1 MSFFQRVF
9 RKKLDIQF
17 FCGSP
22 IDEIWIRS
30 TAFACHSQD
39 MSVRVDICGKQ
50 ESLPQDI
57 RSLYSSAGLGL
68 HFHASLKQAAGIAA
82 RLVVTASS
90 GIDRKFY
97 PTAADTLIHM
107 PHSLASLH
115 MIYPEDAF
123 DGYDILF
130 AAGPHHEKEFHAI
143 TAARNLKNQ
152 GAMPIGYGKL
162 DILAEQ
168 HTATYQKDNS
178 GLPHILVAPSWGPD
192 NLLDRCGLQLAEE
205 LSKRGY
211 KVTIR
216 PHPLFILEQA
226 AVLEELHLL
235 AQTYPTLAI
244 ESPFDG
250 DGAIFNADLL
260 IGDYSGASF
269 EFKALRGRP
278 VISVNV
284 GKKVINPHWDELGL
298 PPVEIALRGELG
310 PTVEPDVGAILHAVI
325 ECAGSTGE
333 TSDSSSFVY
342 GPPGSCCQRASAA
355 LGGMLRVRP

>member
-9 RKKLDIQF
+9 RKKVDIQF
-17 FCGSP
+17 FCASP

-30 TAFACHSQD
+30 TAFACNRRG
-39 MSVRVDICGKQ
+39 MSVRVDICGKV
-50 ESLPQDI
+50 EALPQDI
-57 RSLYSSAGLGL
+57 RTIYGVAGIGL
-68 HFHASLKQAAGIAA
+68 HFHTSFKQAAGIAA

-90 GIDRKFY
+90 GIDRKLF
-97 PTAADTLIHM
+97 PTQAVAFIHM

-143 TAARNLKNQ
+143 TAARSLINQ

-168 HTATYQKDNS
+168 FGSSCRKDNS
-178 GLPHILVAPSWGPD
+178 ELPHVLIAPSWGPD

-226 AVLEELHLL
+226 AVLNELNQL
-235 AQTYPTLAI
+235 AQTHHTLAI

-250 DGAIFNADLL
+250 DAAIFDADLL

-284 GKKVINPHWDELGL
+284 GKKVINPHWDQLGL
-298 PPVEIALRGELG
+298 SPVEIALRGELG
-310 PTVEPDVGAILHAVI
+310 PIVEPDVDAILHAVN
-325 ECAGSTGE
+325 ECMDFTGE
-333 TSDSSSFVY
+333 TSDLSSFLY
-342 GPPGSCCQRASAA
+342 GLPGSCCQRASAA
-355 LGGMLRVRP
+355 LEGMLRVGK

>member
-1 MSFFQRVF
+1 M
-9 RKKLDIQF
+9 
-17 FCGSP
+17 
-22 IDEIWIRS
+22 
-30 TAFACHSQD
+30 
-39 MSVRVDICGKQ
+39 CGK
-50 ESLPQDI
+50 EEALPENI
-57 RSLYSSAGLGL
+57 RSLYGSSGIGP
-68 HFHASLKQAAGIAA
+68 HFHPSLKQAAKVAA
-82 RLVVTASS
+82 RFVVTASS
-90 GIDRKFY
+90 GIDRKLY
-97 PTAADTLIHM
+97 PTKASALIHM

-130 AAGPHHEKEFHAI
+130 AAGPHHEREFHAI

-162 DILAEQ
+162 DILTEQ
-168 HTATYQKDNS
+168 FESSCQKHNS
-178 GLPHILVAPSWGPD
+178 GLPHILVAPSWGPE

-211 KVTIR
+211 KVTMR
-216 PHPLFILEQA
+216 PHPLFILEKA

-235 AQTYPTLAI
+235 AQTYHTLVI

-278 VISVNV
+278 VISVDV

-325 ECAGSTGE
+325 ECMGSTGE

-355 LGGMLRVRP
+355 LEGMLRVRP